1 MRGRS
6 RRASAGIFRNLS
18 FCESDSPARSKPSEF
33 KFCLTECFLETTL
46 NWLDQ
51 LKARRHPADEGS
63 ENIARFRQ
71 ALMTNDAAS
80 RKAFA
85 ARQLRPTVF

>member
-1 MRGRS
+1 MFS
-6 RRASAGIFRNLS
+6 RNNAKLVGSTQSAL
-18 FCESDSPARSKPSEF
+18 
-33 KFCLTECFLETTL
+33 
-46 NWLDQ
+46 
-51 LKARRHPADEGS
+51 RHPADEGS

-71 ALMTNDAAS
+71 ALMTNDGAS